1 MLCKDGVHRFPRE
14 SANTDILKKFTG
26 HKMQRLAKQFLAGK
40 IPVRYDKITKKQKA
54 IARAVIAGSTVK
66 EAVHR
71 YGSCSDTFYRWL
83 HFHPLFQAYYY
94 KKAHEQAGTV
104 DARLDAKLPRAVR
117 VVEEALD
124 SNDKY
129 FAHDSALALLKGRG
143 KYATNSRV
151 EQKHSGHVKFDTGKE
166 VERSG
171 IDKKILLTLVDALVG
186 KAQGGKIIEA
196 KVINVKEL
204 PPAVIEGLPHGE
216 VQSSDEKVEA
226 N

>member
-40 IPVRYDKITKKQKA
+40 VPVRYDKLTKKQKKV
-54 IARAVIAGSTVK
+54 ARAILAGSTVK
-66 EAVHR
+66 EAAKRFHMD
-71 YGSCSDTFYRWL
+71 GNTFYRWL

-94 KKAHEQAGTV
+94 RKAHEIAGTV

-129 FAHDSALALLKGRG
+129 FAHDSAIALLKGRG
-143 KYATNSRV
+143 KYATNSKV
-151 EQKHSGHVKFDTGKE
+151 KTEHTGHVKFDTGKE
-166 VERSG
+166 VARSG
-171 IDKKILLTLVDALVG
+171 IDKETLLTLVDALVG
-186 KAQGGKIIEA
+186 RAQGGKTIEA
-196 KVINVKEL
+196 KIINVKEL
-204 PPAVIEGLPHGE
+204 PPAVIEGLPHGTSE
-216 VQSSDEKVEA
+216 VQESNSQV
-226 N
+226 